1 VAPAAERQYRY
12 PDKEMTPQHARPNFS
27 RRALA
32 VRGSSRRVRGIG
44 WRGGSQQLV
53 FTRRSA
59 ACRQI
64 RRGAT
69 LAEIQNVLGP
79 GIGPERSRQP
89 GWLFFGGD
97 AVREDSFI
105 RARIRPDGVVTEL
118 WCTDTRDSWNP

>member
-1 VAPAAERQYRY
+1 MLARTSPVARWPFVVLLAA
-12 PDKEMTPQHARPNFS
+12 FGV
-27 RRALA
+27 L
-32 VRGSSRRVRGIG
+32 
-44 WRGGSQQLV
+44 GGGVVLSNWF